1 MKKYVNRRTN
11 EYKNYSEKNV
21 SNYSSL
27 DIIAI
32 TLLRIAW
39 SRNRDIFNTQNAVNY
54 DCVAVCLV
62 NGELW
67 LASNNIKITDE
78 DINVLL
84 ECMNNDGLPYN
95 GNVWTV
101 TNGSGHMHAE
111 MQLVSQLKQENL
123 MTDFIGVSKPCCK
136 QCAEVLDHVH
146 IGYSMWHDSPVV
158 NWENP
163 LL

>member
-1 MKKYVNRRTN
+1 
-11 EYKNYSEKNV
+11 
-21 SNYSSL
+21 
-27 DIIAI
+27 
-32 TLLRIAW
+32 
-39 SRNRDIFNTQNAVNY
+39 
-54 DCVAVCLV
+54 
-62 NGELW
+62 
-67 LASNNIKITDE
+67 
-78 DINVLL
+78 
-84 ECMNNDGLPYN
+84 
-95 GNVWTV
+95 
-101 TNGSGHMHAE
+101 MHAE